1 MCSPTHQMLV
11 TITWYMEHHGNKE
24 HLSHESRHKLT
35 CWVSDARTEVD
46 IHRLGWNNTGKWLV
60 MWELTSNV
68 YIYSA
73 VVEQLYALQSP
84 FVRPPCSIDYSLIT
98 FNWFLTV
105 FVDNIPPDMMVQIW
119 DTFLYEGDKVLFRF
133 AIAIFKYYEEEIV
146 RIKEPLKLY
155 SFLRQ
160 MSSQVFNIARLKQV
174 RIWRYCECVR
184 SESDQ

>member
-1 MCSPTHQMLV
+1 M
-11 TITWYMEHHGNKE
+11 
-24 HLSHESRHKLT
+24 
-35 CWVSDARTEVD
+35 
-46 IHRLGWNNTGKWLV
+46 
-60 MWELTSNV
+60 

-174 RIWRYCECVR
+174 RI
-184 SESDQ
+184 